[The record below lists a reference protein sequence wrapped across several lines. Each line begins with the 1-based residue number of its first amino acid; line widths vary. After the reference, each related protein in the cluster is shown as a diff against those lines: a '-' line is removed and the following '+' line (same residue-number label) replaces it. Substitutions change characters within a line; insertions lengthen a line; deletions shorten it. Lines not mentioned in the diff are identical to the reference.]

1 MTPSRRLIDPLQKT
15 KSDRGPLTATEN
27 IFSQMS
33 EHLVQIP
40 VIGTNVCESLR
51 AIVGGRGHQWGKGDT
66 HTEETKVSGALM

>member
-1 MTPSRRLIDPLQKT
+1 MTPSRRLSDPVQKT
-15 KSDRGPLTATEN
+15 KSGRGPPGATEN

-51 AIVGGRGHQWGKGDT
+51 AIVGGRGINGGKAI
-66 HTEETKVSGALM
+66 HTQETKVSGALM